1 MLTARHRQDQ
11 SQGHHQDQNQE
22 ANDVAKNSAERLNV
36 DMVHY
41 FAGVQNQIDAKNYV
55 VMLEETADSFALL
68 LKMDVKLA
76 AESKDVTSQN
86 QSLQNQSIKKDAVV
100 AWQEKCV
107 VALAQFTAVYVLNQH
122 RNQEF
127 VVKH

>member
-1 MLTARHRQDQ
+1 MLQNSAERLNVDMVHYFAGVQDLP
-11 SQGHHQDQNQE
+11 QDQE

-36 DMVHY
+36 DMVHC
-41 FAGVQNQIDAKNYV
+41 FAGVQDHA
-55 VMLEETADSFALL
+55 
-68 LKMDVKLA
+68 
-76 AESKDVTSQN
+76 
-86 QSLQNQSIKKDAVV
+86 QSIKKDAVV

-107 VALAQFTAVYVLNQH
+107 VALAQFTAVYILNQH

>member
-1 MLTARHRQDQ
+1 MML
-11 SQGHHQDQNQE
+11 
-22 ANDVAKNSAERLNV
+22 
-36 DMVHY
+36 
-41 FAGVQNQIDAKNYV
+41 QNQIDAKNYV